1 MSLDELN
8 TKSLVIAIWD
18 EDSKSRDDFI
28 IRDLF
33 NIKIHLQLT
42 KLSKLATNQAYDN
55 VNEETRKL
63 DLNTERACD
72 SVNAAFTEFQQMLE
86 KRRAEVL
93 QVDELRYHM
102 TAEFCQF
109 IRIEVGFS
117 LHIG

>member
-1 MSLDELN
+1 MVFCTLCTSSTHGGGVSEH
-8 TKSLVIAIWD
+8 TVIPFSIAIKRMS
-18 EDSKSRDDFI
+18 EI
-28 IRDLF
+28 LLF
-33 NIKIHLQLT
+33 KARQCMENLNK
-42 KLSKLATNQAYDN
+42 AYDN
-55 VNEETRKL
+55 MNEETRKL

-102 TAEFCQF
+102 TAELCQF
-109 IRIEVGFS
+109 IGIEVGFS